1 MKYIEIIIISIALA
15 MDAFS
20 VSICKGI
27 SLKYKIKRNSLLIA
41 ISFSIFQMIMPII
54 GYFLGNKLNNYFITF
69 NHIIAFIILTT
80 IGINMIKDSYN
91 KEDIN
96 IGLSIKEL
104 LSLSIAT
111 SIDAMAVGITFSL
124 FKINLLQAILT
135 IGFITFILC
144 FIGVNIGKYIGKNY
158 EKKAQIIGGI
168 ILIIMGLKSILEHFF

>member
-80 IGINMIKDSYN
+80 IGIN
-91 KEDIN
+91 
-96 IGLSIKEL
+96 
-104 LSLSIAT
+104 IAT